1 MSKKNEYFQPGI
13 YFGSE
18 ADFDFTKEDIAKATP
33 IDETELANPY
43 QMGIINTGGLCLVLG
58 SMRPIGSTKWG
69 TPFGIPRVCR
79 NCDQTYDVCFK
90 NHQWTMILS
99 VNCDSA
105 PFELAVFDTPDA
117 SGHSRGVMFAIHPNC
132 NYAGAILGVG

>member
-1 MSKKNEYFQPGI
+1 MSKETENLQPGI

-18 ADFDFTKEDIAKATP
+18 AIFDFSKEDIANATP
-33 IDETELANPY
+33 INEAKVAEPY
-43 QMGIINTGGLCLVLG
+43 QIGIINTGGLCLVLG
-58 SMRPIGSTKWG
+58 AMRPIGTTKWG

-90 NHQWTMILS
+90 NHQWTMIVS
-99 VNCDSA
+99 FNCDSA
-105 PFELAVFDTPDA
+105 AFELAVFDTPDA
-117 SGHSRGVMFAIHPNC
+117 NGQSRGAIFAIYPNC